1 MKNQKILVSFTSAEY
16 RLMVHGLIH
25 FRNKIIRQG
34 GFGDA
39 INELCRL
46 AAGLSTSPSCP
57 FCRCLAII

>member
-1 MKNQKILVSFTSAEY
+1 MKNPKRLVSLTPAEY

-39 INELCRL
+39 INELLIKLQR
-46 AAGLSTSPSCP
+46 
-57 FCRCLAII
+57 